1 LEPEPLAQEPPRS
14 ETPTRGEIPS
24 AKVLD
29 ETAILPL
36 PQEKPKAP
44 KKKSSGAWR
53 VLLYVVMF
61 ILYGGLVFFLYSYFE
76 QLGWELF

>member
-1 LEPEPLAQEPPRS
+1 
-14 ETPTRGEIPS
+14 
-24 AKVLD
+24 
-29 ETAILPL
+29 
-36 PQEKPKAP
+36 
-44 KKKSSGAWR
+44 